1 MSAGKITSSVRS
13 GTRRGEPCGGAAR
26 PSEPVRNPRNGRYLG
41 ASPAALLAS
50 LVLAASIALGVLG
63 FGASSAWAQD
73 DQTVEPIVGLWL
85 VTVSYNHFV
94 FDNVFSGWTSDG
106 LEYDQHSGAPILIG
120 YVCYGHWIKLKGHNT
135 YALTHPFFNYNPG
148 TSIWDSATAGL
159 WNGTSGYLNW
169 VVTVSDDGKTF
180 TGKENSLNGV
190 TGPNPYTGTGGTP
203 FSGVTL
209 SATKI
214 EVDKTLL
221 P

>member
-1 MSAGKITSSVRS
+1 MTAGKISSSVRS
-13 GTRRGEPCGGAAR
+13 GKGTGDPCGGAAR
-26 PSEPVRNPRNGRYLG
+26 PSDPVRNLQNGRYLG
-41 ASPAALLAS
+41 ASPAALLAN

-63 FGASSAWAQD
+63 FGASSAWAGD
-73 DQTVEPIVGLWL
+73 AEVEPIVGLWL
-85 VTVSYNHFV
+85 ITASYGTTVL
-94 FDNVFSGWTSDG
+94 DNVFSGWTSDG
-106 LEYDQHSGAPILIG
+106 LEFDQHSGAPILIG

-159 WNGTSGYLNW
+159 WNGTSGYQNW

-180 TGKENSLNGV
+180 TGTENGKGPV
-190 TGPNPYTGTGGTP
+190 TGPNPYTGAGGTT